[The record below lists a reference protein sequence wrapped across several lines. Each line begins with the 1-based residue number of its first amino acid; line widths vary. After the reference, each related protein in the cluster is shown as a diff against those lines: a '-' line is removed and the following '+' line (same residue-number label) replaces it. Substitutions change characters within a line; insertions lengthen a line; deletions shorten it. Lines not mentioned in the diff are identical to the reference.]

1 MTDVNPPPVKIPNK
15 LLNDPELR
23 SFFEQL
29 LFSIMQLWVRTGA
42 GTDLIDKA
50 TVGNVINNT
59 SLAIAISSGEEVEN
73 ELIVTRSNDDELQ
86 HLQRQLSAVR
96 DGDSQGQM
104 DELEHL
110 QRQVAALFN
119 SDVRDQIDDLEKLMW
134 L

>member
-50 TVGNVINNT
+50 TVGNAINNT
-59 SLAIAISSGEEVEN
+59 SLAISIASCEEAEN
-73 ELIVTRSNDDELQ
+73 ELMVPRSNDDELQ
-86 HLQRQLSAVR
+86 HLHRQVSAVMH
-96 DGDSQGQM
+96 GDSRGQM